1 MAALYLNGGFACSIQ
16 LRLIGQITFRQGN
29 PAEVV
34 QSACNQ
40 PWHYASLPLCSSVA
54 TCNLPTGTDVTCLRQ
69 QSGCGSN
76 TLNGC
81 YAFSSSWSTCGNKRR
96 TTITQQAWSSGGCA
110 LHSSSANEID
120 QNVFLYTFRA
130 WAETHKAALET
141 IFNNN
146 LDNAVALSGNDFT
159 GSTVGKAGVGS
170 MCQSATA
177 PAVSVSQATSP
188 SAFRV
193 ALISSQ

>member
-1 MAALYLNGGFACSIQ
+1 MAAMYLNGGFTCAIQ
-16 LRLIGQITFRQGN
+16 LRLIGQITFRHGN

-34 QSACNQ
+34 QNACNQ
-40 PWHYASLPLCSSVA
+40 RWHYASLPLCSSVYI
-54 TCNLPTGTDVTCLRQ
+54 CNLPSGTDETCLSQ

-81 YAFSSSWSTCGNKRR
+81 YAFGYSWSTCGNRRR
-96 TTITQQAWSSGGCA
+96 TTITQQAYTGGSCA
-110 LHSSSANEID
+110 LYSSSADEID
-120 QNVFLYTFRA
+120 DSAFLYTFKA